1 MVARGERREAECTL
15 PGLVEPRPTLE
26 NETERCSVHTTS
38 GSPSRRFGPHGEAGG
53 LRGESERL
61 SSGLLIL
68 FDIDATMV
76 LTSRSGLWAMERA
89 GRELFGDCFA
99 IGDIEFAGRLDSLI
113 IPELFERCGV
123 AVTASNMAAYG
134 DLYARLLDERLAD
147 PAVVK
152 TVLPGVRELLDEIEK
167 RAAAGVDVTLGL
179 LTGNYERTGK
189 AKLAACGIDP
199 GRFAVGAFAEDA
211 SPWGVPGRQGS
222 RDDLPPVAMSR
233 YAARFGRAVAPE
245 RTVVIGDSPYDVRC
259 AKVNGCR
266 SLAVATGVHTV
277 EQLRGCVPQGADLAV
292 ASLADTGR
300 VLEWVFGR

>member
-1 MVARGERREAECTL
+1 
-15 PGLVEPRPTLE
+15 
-26 NETERCSVHTTS
+26 
-38 GSPSRRFGPHGEAGG
+38 
-53 LRGESERL
+53 
-61 SSGLLIL
+61 LLIL

-89 GRELFGDCFA
+89 GRELFGSHFA

-123 AVTASNMAAYG
+123 AVTAANMAAYG

-147 PAVVK
+147 PAVIK

-211 SPWGVPGRQGS
+211 SPPAGS
-222 RDDLPPVAMSR
+222 RDDLPPVALSR
-233 YAARFGRAVAPE
+233 YLARFGRAVAPE

-300 VLEWVFGR
+300 VAEWVFGNRG